1 VQHQLHE
8 RSFMAIPMEEMLRA
22 TALTRSGN
30 LKEAT
35 LAIQRALGLVTPQ
48 TTPQPAPRHPHQ
60 PVGGDAVDVAFREIS
75 PAGDKGPGAQPDVA
89 PTPTAP
95 PAGHSSG
102 TFTKDHFVSNGERY
116 VYRLYIPA
124 GVPPG
129 QPIPVMVM
137 LHGCKQDSADFAR
150 GTGMNTLADE
160 HKFMVLYPEQ
170 RQKANAMR
178 CWNWFEPAH
187 QQRGKGEPAMIA
199 ALVAHVLAS
208 HPGDAARVYVAG
220 LSAGGAMA
228 ALAGQLYPD
237 VFAAVGVHS
246 GLAPG
251 AAADMPGAF
260 SAMRKGRKGKA
271 ALPATGAAS
280 PPTIVFHGTADTT
293 VHPGN
298 ADHVLDAALAG
309 LRASGLALNEVQD
322 TGAGAT
328 PGSRN
333 ARRTAWVTPDGT
345 PVLEHWA
352 VATGPHAWS
361 GGSAAGS
368 FTDPQGPSA
377 SQAMVAFFLRHR
389 RAV

>member
-1 VQHQLHE
+1 
-8 RSFMAIPMEEMLRA
+8 MAISMDEMLRA

-30 LKEAT
+30 LSEAT
-35 LAIQRALGLVTPQ
+35 LTIQRALGMV
-48 TTPQPAPRHPHQ
+48 PAQAPVHQ
-60 PVGGDAVDVAFREIS
+60 PPPHPTRQAQQRVNGDVVDVPFRDVGA
-75 PAGDKGPGAQPDVA
+75 PAQPG
-89 PTPTAP
+89 TTRFTAP
-95 PAGHSSG
+95 KAPAAQAGG
-102 TFTKDHFVSNGERY
+102 VFTEEEFVSGGERY
-116 VYRLYIPA
+116 LYRLYVPA
-124 GVPPG
+124 DAPPG
-129 QPIPVMVM
+129 QPLPVMVM

-150 GTGMNTLADE
+150 GTGMNTLADQ

-170 RQKANAMR
+170 RQKSNAMR
-178 CWNWFEPAH
+178 CWNWFDPAH
-187 QQRGKGEPAMIA
+187 QQRGRGEPAMIA
-199 ALVAHVLAS
+199 ALVAHVVAA
-208 HPGDAARVYVAG
+208 HQGDASRVYVAG

-228 ALAGQLYPD
+228 ALVGQLYPD

-271 ALPATGAAS
+271 AAPAPGVTS

-298 ADHVLDAALAG
+298 ADHVLEAALAG
-309 LRASGLALNEVQD
+309 LRASGVPVSEIQD
-322 TGAGAT
+322 AGTAT
-328 PGSRN
+328 TAGGRN
-333 ARRTAWVTPDGT
+333 ARRTAWVAPDGT

-389 RAV
+389 RAVQGGSADQR

>member
-1 VQHQLHE
+1 
-8 RSFMAIPMEEMLRA
+8 MAISMDEMLRA

-30 LKEAT
+30 LSEAT
-35 LAIQRALGLVTPQ
+35 LVIQRALGMVPVQ
-48 TTPQPAPRHPHQ
+48 APVHQ
-60 PVGGDAVDVAFREIS
+60 PPHHPTRQTQQRVSSDVVDVPFRDVGSPVQPGTTGYTGPTVVDPQAEGAFTEEE
-75 PAGDKGPGAQPDVA
+75 
-89 PTPTAP
+89 
-95 PAGHSSG
+95 
-102 TFTKDHFVSNGERY
+102 FVSGGERY
-116 VYRLYIPA
+116 LYRLYVPA
-124 GVPPG
+124 DSPLGHPM
-129 QPIPVMVM
+129 PVMVM

-170 RQKANAMR
+170 RQKSNAMR

-187 QQRGKGEPAMIA
+187 QQRGRGEPAMIA
-199 ALVAHVLAS
+199 ALVAHVLAA
-208 HPGDAARVYVAG
+208 HQGDASRVYVAG

-228 ALAGQLYPD
+228 ALVGQLYPD

-251 AAADMPGAF
+251 SAANMPGAF

-271 ALPATGAAS
+271 ATPAPGAAS

-309 LRASGLALNEVQD
+309 LRASGMALNEVQD
-322 TGAGAT
+322 TGTDAT
-328 PGSRN
+328 SGSRD
-333 ARRTAWVTPDGT
+333 ARRRAWVTPDGT